1 VALAMSD
8 SAIFGTTSRLAIPR
22 ARRWPT
28 PWVFG
33 LLILPLGIYVG
44 YFSTALPFLL
54 SRSGVPVDEIAR
66 IGSLLYIPPILMF
79 LWTPIVDVKLRRRTW
94 LILGASVTALCL
106 FVASRLL
113 GPSHLRQLML
123 TLFFGG
129 CVVALVAAS
138 CGGLMATMLS
148 ASAQSKAAGWNQAG
162 NFGGGVLGAALVLWL
177 VEHVSLSAVGLATA
191 ALVLLPALVAFTVPE
206 PPPTPS
212 PWFRGRFSEI
222 RREALAVLRSP
233 KRRWGVLLLLAP
245 GSTCAAF
252 YLLPALASSYGVG
265 AKGVIWTNG
274 IGGGVVLGLGS
285 LCSVLVP
292 GNWDRRFTYALA
304 GMSNALAAI
313 VLLMAYR
320 PSIYFW
326 GTLLYLLT
334 AGLCNARYV
343 ALMLDIIGPERHD
356 ASTWFCALLSAG
368 NIPIASMTW
377 LEGQSFHRFGAHGLL
392 WTDAGANLIVF
403 AIVALAFLTRGFRL
417 CRASTL
423 VG

>member
-1 VALAMSD
+1 MRGVALTMSD
-8 SAIFGTTSRLAIPR
+8 SSIFGTTSHLNINIPR
-22 ARRWPT
+22 APCWPT

-33 LLILPLGIYVG
+33 VLILPLGVYVG

-54 SRSGVPVDEIAR
+54 SKSGVPVDEIAH
-66 IGSLLYIPPILMF
+66 IGSLLYIPPTLMF
-79 LWTPIVDVKLRRRTW
+79 LWTPVVDVKLRRRTW

-106 FVASRLL
+106 FVASQLL
-113 GPSHLRQLML
+113 GPSHLRLLML

-148 ASAQSKAAGWNQAG
+148 ASDQSKAAGWNQAG

-191 ALVLLPALVAFTVPE
+191 TLVLFLALVAFTVPE
-206 PPPTPS
+206 TPPTPC
-212 PWFRGRFSEI
+212 PWVRGRFSEI
-222 RREALAVLRSP
+222 QREALTVLRSP
-233 KRRWGVLLLLAP
+233 KRRWGVLLLIAP

-274 IGGGVVLGLGS
+274 IGGGIVLGLGS
-285 LCSVLVP
+285 VCSVLVP
-292 GNWDRRFTYALA
+292 GNWDGRFTYALA
-304 GMSNALAAI
+304 GMSNALAAV

-320 PSIYFW
+320 PSVYFW

-343 ALMLDIIGPERHD
+343 ALMLDIIGHERHD

-368 NIPIASMTW
+368 NIPIAAMIW
-377 LEGQSFHRFGAHGLL
+377 LEGQTFHRFGAHGLL

-403 AIVALAFLTRGFRL
+403 AIVALAFLTRGI
-417 CRASTL
+417 
-423 VG
+423 VGNW